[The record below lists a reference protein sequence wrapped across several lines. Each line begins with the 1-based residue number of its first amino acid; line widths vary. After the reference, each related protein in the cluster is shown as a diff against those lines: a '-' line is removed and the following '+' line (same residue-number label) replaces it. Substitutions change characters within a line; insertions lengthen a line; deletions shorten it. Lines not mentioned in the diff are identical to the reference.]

1 MSQIETWDGIRPSR
15 VGRDGHD
22 ATELAAVLTKAGVA
36 PELGN
41 LIQIATSAINVIAR
55 DPGIRATPALTPI
68 LSSASVALQRAGG
81 IVRQA
86 IPGAERS
93 GAQIGC
99 EQLPCRKCPKASC
112 RLKSF

>member
-1 MSQIETWDGIRPSR
+1 MSQIETRNGIRPSR
-15 VGRDGHD
+15 AGRNCRD
-22 ATELAAVLTKAGVA
+22 ATELVALLAKAGVA
-36 PELGN
+36 SELGN
-41 LIQIATSAINVIAR
+41 LIQIVTSAINVIAR

-99 EQLPCRKCPKASC
+99 EPLPCRKCSKASC